1 MLFLAGSTHPLL
13 FDKDRDSLSVSLLEL
28 YKSAIDLCKSA
39 KEIHI
44 SLEEIHIS
52 LADLHISLREICISF
67 PDLHISLEETPESR
81 LRRRR
86 SLLVESRVAEVFD
99 RAALDQGDG
108 KDRQGRGR
116 VFSRDLSDE

>member
-1 MLFLAGSTHPLL
+1 MLFLAGSTHPPL

-44 SLEEIHIS
+44 SLEELYIS
-52 LADLHISLREICISF
+52 LADLHISLREICISLA
-67 PDLHISLEETPESR
+67 DLCIFLEETPTPR
-81 LRRRR
+81 LRQWRFV
-86 SLLVESRVAEVFD
+86 LVESRVAEVFD

-108 KDRQGRGR
+108 KDRRGRGR
-116 VFSRDLSDE
+116 VFSRDLGDE